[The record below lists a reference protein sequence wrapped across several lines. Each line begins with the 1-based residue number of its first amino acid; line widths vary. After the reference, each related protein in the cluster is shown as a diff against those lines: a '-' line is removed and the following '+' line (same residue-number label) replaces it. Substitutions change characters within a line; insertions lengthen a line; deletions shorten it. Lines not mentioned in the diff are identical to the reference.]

1 LLSQGAIVS
10 SRPQWWN
17 NSLAIAAPMN
27 FVLEREFEWVRSTSR
42 HRVPT
47 LMEKMMS
54 LLLKAAVGSL
64 LLVQTAASY
73 AQTGTAAGKEEASDH
88 SQRNLYGGI
97 LVGGILVAVAA
108 VAATGG
114 NDGLAD
120 TSKPVTP
127 PVVVPPVTTTTTTS
141 TTTSTKT

>member
-1 LLSQGAIVS
+1 
-10 SRPQWWN
+10 
-17 NSLAIAAPMN
+17 MN
-27 FVLEREFEWVRSTSR
+27 
-42 HRVPT
+42 
-47 LMEKMMS
+47 

-64 LLVQTAASY
+64 LLVQTAGAF
-73 AQTGTAAGKEEASDH
+73 AQTGTAAGAEVASDH

-120 TSKPVTP
+120 TSTP
-127 PVVVPPVTTTTTTS
+127 VVPPVTTTPVSTATTT
-141 TTTSTKT
+141 TATSTR